1 MKKYKFTINGINYNV
16 EIKEVEG
23 DTAKVELNGTTYSV
37 KLNQEIKTSKTP
49 VLKRNKVQK
58 VKGERKEKMQPVS
71 QSKKPSAKTIKAP
84 LPGNVVKILVN
95 EGDSF
100 KADETIMVLESMK
113 MENNV
118 LAEKDGTVT
127 KILVAPGDAVLQD
140 AVLFEIE

>member
-1 MKKYKFTINGINYNV
+1 MKKYKFTINGIDYNV
-16 EIKEVEG
+16 HIKNVE
-23 DTAKVELNGTTYSV
+23 DDIAEVELNGSTYSV

-49 VLKRNKVQK
+49 VLKRKEVTK
-58 VKGERKEKMQPVS
+58 VKGERREKMQPVS

-100 KADETIMVLESMK
+100 KADQVIMVLESMK

-118 LAEKDGTVT
+118 LAERDGTVT
-127 KILVAPGDAVLQD
+127 KILVNSGDAVLQD

>member
-16 EIKEVEG
+16 HIKSVEN
-23 DTAKVELNGTTYSV
+23 DIAKVELNGSTYDV
-37 KLNQEIKTSKTP
+37 KLNQEVKTSKTP

-58 VKGERKEKMQPVS
+58 VQGERKQKMQPVS
-71 QSKKPSAKTIKAP
+71 QSKMPSAKTIKAP
-84 LPGNVVKILVN
+84 LPGNIVKILVN

-100 KADETIMVLESMK
+100 KADQVIMVLESMK

-118 LAEKDGTVT
+118 LAERDGTVT
-127 KILVAPGDAVLQD
+127 KVLVNPGDAVLQD